1 MKIKRLTTAITQC
14 RFAIAGLLFWG
25 TIHPVSAQDDFLGE
39 SGINARRLQLP
50 PYNLTGKKIAI
61 GQVEIGRAGKFGF
74 DKVSAWQPKF
84 SLVGIFFR
92 DRLTQP
98 NKNLDNHAAMVA
110 GVMVAKDKRLPGVA
124 PDAKLY
130 GAAIGSW
137 SDSLQ
142 PDECITSQYLAQQN
156 GGDIRA
162 INFSFGESLKRDPRI
177 DAKLDGNALLTQC
190 IDWLARTQD
199 VLFVI
204 AGNQGEGGIPIPT
217 DHYNGVTT
225 AYTTSKNH
233 QFHKVDFAN
242 LSALPQGIG
251 RKIIE
256 KEINEDNRRAI
267 ALVAPGHNISTY
279 DLQGKILKVSGTSF
293 AAPQVTGTVALL
305 QEYGDR
311 QLRTQA
317 PQWNLNARR
326 HEVMKAILI
335 NSADKLQDQGDNNR
349 LGMTR
354 TVLTRKNKT
363 WLDSEAFSN
372 SQIPLD
378 MEMGAGQLNAFRA
391 YQQFSAGSWPSDR
404 PIPPLGWDYD
414 QLSPQTQQDYLL
426 EKPLSAHSFVA
437 ITLAWD
443 RIVELIDT
451 NRNQLYDKGETF
463 RSMGL
468 NNLDIYLLPINETET
483 QQAIC
488 KSESLV
494 DSVEHIFCPIPQ
506 TGKYKIRVEYHQA
519 VNPIIQPYALSWWT
533 VPTVFVE

>member
-14 RFAIAGLLFWG
+14 RFAIAGLLLWG
-25 TIHPVSAQDDFLGE
+25 AIHPVSAQDDFLGE

-74 DKVSAWQPKF
+74 DKVSAWHPKF

-98 NKNLDNHAAMVA
+98 NRNLDNHAAMVA

-137 SDSLQ
+137 SESLQ
-142 PDECITSQYLAQQN
+142 PDECLTTQHLAQQN

-162 INFSFGESLKRDPRI
+162 INFSFGESLKRDPRM

-217 DHYNGVTT
+217 DHYNGVTI
-225 AYTTSKNH
+225 AYTSSKNH

-256 KEINEDNRRAI
+256 KEINQDNRRAI
-267 ALVAPGHNISTY
+267 ALVAPGHHISTY

-317 PQWNLNARR
+317 PHWNLNARR
-326 HEVMKAILI
+326 HEVMKAVLI
-335 NSADKLQDQGDNNR
+335 NSADKLQDSGDNNL

-354 TVLTRKNKT
+354 TVLTRKNKN
-363 WLDSEAFSN
+363 WLDSEAFPN
-372 SQIPLD
+372 PQIPLD

-391 YQQFSAGSWPSDR
+391 YQQFSAGFWPSDR
-404 PIPPLGWDYD
+404 PIPPLGWNYD

-426 EKPLSAHSFVA
+426 EKTLPAHSFVA

-468 NNLDIYLLPINETET
+468 NNLDIYLLPINGTKT

-533 VPTVFVE
+533 APLEFVE